1 MKNPRRRLLSILF
14 ATSALFFVTG
24 TALAQ
29 DVTTVAG
36 GKETHKVLI
45 DNADVRVLD
54 VRLPPGQKVAM
65 HSHPANVTYFLTDA
79 KFKVTSSDGKT
90 VERDSQA
97 GQARWS
103 DAVTHAIENV
113 GTNEVHLVQTE
124 LKAAAA
130 PAKK

>member
-1 MKNPRRRLLSILF
+1 MKDLRRMLQGILF
-14 ATSALFFVTG
+14 ATVALSFVIETS
-24 TALAQ
+24 LAQ

-54 VRLPPGQKVAM
+54 VRLPPGQKVAL

-79 KFKVTSSDGKT
+79 KFKVTSP
-90 VERDSQA
+90 DSQA

-124 LKAAAA
+124 LKGAGALE
-130 PAKK
+130 KK

>member
-1 MKNPRRRLLSILF
+1 MLHGILCATVALSF
-14 ATSALFFVTG
+14 VMETS
-24 TALAQ
+24 LAQ

-54 VRLPPGQKVAM
+54 VRLPPGQKVAL

-79 KFKVTSSDGKT
+79 KFKVTSPDGKS
-90 VERDSQA
+90 VERDRQA

-124 LKAAAA
+124 LKSAGA
-130 PAKK
+130 PEKK

>member
-1 MKNPRRRLLSILF
+1 MRDLRRMLQGILF
-14 ATSALFFVTG
+14 ATVALSFVMETS
-24 TALAQ
+24 LAQ

-45 DNADVRVLD
+45 DNAEVRVLD
-54 VRLPPGQKVAM
+54 VRLPPGQKVAL

-79 KFKVTSSDGKT
+79 KFKVTSPDGKS

-124 LKAAAA
+124 LKNAGASD
-130 PAKK
+130 KK

>member
-1 MKNPRRRLLSILF
+1 MLLGTLF
-14 ATSALFFVTG
+14 ATVALFFVMETS
-24 TALAQ
+24 LAQ

-54 VRLPPGQKVAM
+54 VRLPPGQKIAM
-65 HSHPANVTYFLTDA
+65 HSHPANVVYFVTDA
-79 KFKVTSSDGKT
+79 KFKVTTPDGKT
-90 VERDSQA
+90 MERDSTA

-124 LKAAAA
+124 LKGAAAA
-130 PAKK
+130 AAK

>member
-1 MKNPRRRLLSILF
+1 MKDLRRMLHGILCATVALSF
-14 ATSALFFVTG
+14 VMETS
-24 TALAQ
+24 LAQ

-36 GKETHKVLI
+36 GKDTHKVLI

-54 VRLPPGQKVAM
+54 VRLPPGQKVAL

-79 KFKVTSSDGKT
+79 KFKVTSPDGKS
-90 VERDSQA
+90 VERDRQA

-124 LKAAAA
+124 LKSAGA
-130 PAKK
+130 PEKK